1 MKKADDS
8 LQGDELRRH
17 DLRRPREAEVQSIQD
32 AIRVAKEVGARLHV
46 FHISTA
52 EGGRMVAD
60 AAAGATVII
69 VSQRISTVSSAD
81 QIVVVDNG
89 TVVGSGTHDDLLA
102 GCAAYRELADS
113 QSVSAGER

>member
-1 MKKADDS
+1 MRKRCAHQEGGGQRQR
-8 LQGDELRRH
+8 LAIARAVI
-17 DLRRPREAEVQSIQD
+17 RRPSIYLFDD
-32 AIRVAKEVGARLHV
+32 AFSALDVHTDARVRAAL
-46 FHISTA
+46 
-52 EGGRMVAD
+52 AD

-89 TVVGSGTHDDLLA
+89 AVVGSGTHDDLLA

-113 QSVSAGER
+113 QSVSAGEP